1 MANEQVLSDFTAPS
15 FNGIAA
21 QRVLSNETVKNIYQG
36 LIESDGKGVTTRFSY
51 DTTSPEIRILRVK
64 PVKQF
69 ARRLGAAVNGGNFP
83 ITAYEGETDSFG
95 LRVLDIMDNPI
106 DLARVSKEMIPV
118 DLAAAYIKS
127 YTDQV
132 LTQINGITLA
142 GKFYATTVK
151 EATGGE
157 VNVTKYEGEDLLGA
171 VLDAN
176 SLLDEGVED
185 MDVAMFPPEDRC
197 FTIQAS
203 YRSTLLKKGILTIG
217 GANSAYAIT
226 EKGTVSEGVA
236 PRKLND
242 GFIGYVDGVECHI
255 VSSLIYKTAAEYLG
269 LAKGDVAQAIGC
281 ISSSFANVR
290 GISAVD
296 SVKVIDHPNGQGTR
310 MQPYTRWGFTVLPGY
325 EKGNSFI
332 VSKDYANP
340 FAGLVKL
347 FGLTDY
353 RLFEVLPVGSRV
365 SLGATFSSSAA
376 TKFTVTCPN
385 AYKIAVVA
393 DAKDEIKSIAD
404 FVKAYDSS
412 ASDVKSNSVTSG
424 GVVTLAGLTSGEV
437 VKVLCMAADGTCELS
452 KGTMK

>member
-1 MANEQVLSDFTAPS
+1 MANEQVLSDFKAPS
-15 FNGIAA
+15 FNGIIAG
-21 QRVLSNETVKNIYQG
+21 RVLSNQTVLNLYQG
-36 LIESDGKGVTTRFSY
+36 MIEGDGKGVTTRFSY
-51 DTTSPEIRILRVK
+51 DVTSPEIRIPRIK

-83 ITAYEGETDSFG
+83 ITAYEGETDAFG
-95 LRVLDIMDNPI
+95 LRVLDILDTPI

-118 DLAAAYIKS
+118 DLAADYIKS

-132 LTQINGITLA
+132 TTQINGVTLA

-151 EATGGE
+151 EAAGGE
-157 VNVTKYEGEDLLGA
+157 VNITKYDGENLLDA

-176 SLLDEGVED
+176 SLLDEGVEE
-185 MDVAMFPPEDRC
+185 MDVAMFPTGDRC

-226 EKGTVSEGVA
+226 EKGSVSEGA
-236 PRKLND
+236 TPRKLND
-242 GFIGYVDGVECHI
+242 GFIGYVDGVECHV

-269 LAKGDVAQAIGC
+269 LTKGDVAQSIGC

-290 GISAVD
+290 GIAAVD
-296 SVKVIDHPNGQGTR
+296 SIKVIDHPLGQGTR
-310 MQPYTRWGFTVLPGY
+310 FQPYTRWGFTVLPGY

-332 VSKDYANP
+332 VKSDYVNP
-340 FAGLVKL
+340 YAGLVKL
-347 FGLTDY
+347 FGLSDY
-353 RLFEVLPVGSRV
+353 KAFEVLPVGSRI

-385 AYKIAVVA
+385 ASKIAVVV
-393 DAKDEIKSIAD
+393 DANDEIKSIAE
-404 FVKAYDSS
+404 FVKAYDS
-412 ASDVKSNSVTSG
+412 AAADTKSNAVTSA
-424 GVVTLAGLTSGEV
+424 GVVTLTGLASGNI